1 MLAQDIAVDLR
12 LEHRFAR
19 AACHAR
25 AQRGRGDL
33 DHAVECERFKA
44 AAEART
50 ELLCLRGKGRGAVIR
65 VAVESNNFR
74 ELRDLL
80 RRAPALKGEEH
91 IREYSQGYK
100 KTTNNRMELMAAIV
114 GLEALNRPCEVELYS
129 DSKYLVDAF
138 NQHWIDSWLK
148 KNWKRGKNEDVKNVD
163 LWKRLL
169 KAKEQHQV
177 SFHWVKG
184 HADNPLNER
193 CDQLA
198 TSAADGNDLYVDE
211 GINGLQK

>member
-1 MLAQDIAVDLR
+1 MISHGKNIKIFSGNSHPALAMQIASALG
-12 LEHRFAR
+12 LPI
-19 AACHAR
+19 
-25 AQRGRGDL
+25 G
-33 DHAVECERFKA
+33 KA
-44 AAEART
+44 AISTFADGEISVSIS
-50 ELLCLRGKGRGAVIR
+50 ESVRGSDVFLVQSTCGPV
-65 VAVESNNFR
+65 N
-74 ELRDLL
+74 
-80 RRAPALKGEEH
+80 
-91 IREYSQGYK
+91 
-100 KTTNNRMELMAAIV
+100 NNRMELLGAIE
-114 GLEALNRPCEVELYS
+114 GLRALKRPSQVELIS